1 MNCQI
6 IHILEFGDFILSF
19 FLFFLFL
26 FFALYSA
33 LLTRNHIPNSLYVF
47 SDKMTLCPFH
57 PNYIALCP
65 PSQTN

>member
-6 IHILEFGDFILSF
+6 IHILEFGDFILS
-19 FLFFLFL
+19 FFLFL

-57 PNYIALCP
+57 PNYIALCLY
-65 PSQTN
+65 SQTN